1 MLVGSGAGA
10 LCPTP
15 LPSLLGGTTLTD
27 YRGQDASIA
36 WNACSIV
43 F

>member
-10 LCPTP
+10 QCPAP
-15 LPSLLGGTTLTD
+15 LLPRSRGATETD
-27 YRGQDASIA
+27 YRGQAASIA